1 MLQTTEHTSTH
12 YLSFVDDHVIIT
24 LSFSL
29 AFIRI
34 IALLAF
40 SCLFLCVCGVK
51 GIRFCC
57 NLWDLLQDG
66 LHLGIRMFCY
76 LDHILELQL

>member
-12 YLSFVDDHVIIT
+12 YLSFVNDHVII
-24 LSFSL
+24 SL
-29 AFIRI
+29 RFNLLFIGI

-40 SCLFLCVCGVK
+40 SCLFHVFAGFK
-51 GIRFCC
+51 GIRFGC

-66 LHLGIRMFCY
+66 LRLGTRMFCY
-76 LDHILELQL
+76 LDHILELQH